1 MDARGELPYSTLL
14 WQPRPATWL
23 VTIVCKATFSLEP
36 GEAKLAAAQEPL
48 FEHDAYWDDDAKRS
62 LSAASDLSPTKPKVD
77 VVLVG
82 HAFAPPGKAVRSLVA
97 RLVVESIDKS
107 IELVA
112 DRSVGPDGTVYQGPR
127 FSRMPIVYERAAG
140 GQGTWNPVGID
151 TKSRDKFGRAPLPN
165 LTQVGRG
172 DDTMSAA
179 DPIGFGPV
187 APSWPARES
196 KLGYHRATITSGSW
210 RKEPLPEGFDL
221 GFFNVAPADQQL
233 DAISD
238 SAGVLLENLH
248 PRHAVLSTKLP
259 GVRPRFTVTRRSGST
274 DRPAMRADT
283 LVIDSDRSIATLTWR
298 GHFAVEHQGESYR
311 VAQSI
316 ERARQSWRTVEH
328 AVGPR
333 ETMLDA
339 LASERTSAGEELVRD
354 VDGTPFD
361 RRTGA
366 TADPRATG
374 GGAGLPFQN
383 ARARDAA
390 KSTNPGLPFGE
401 ATATNAT
408 VGLPPTPPGLPPLP
422 PPGQTAT
429 VQGGLPFAGEA
440 PSSWS
445 GAYPTAASL
454 GVRPPTFGNPAPAMP
469 APPPSAPNQPPTV
482 PPPPPPQALVAPM
495 AAPVAQAPVPTQAL
509 APPSSAPA
517 AAWSGVSGAPV
528 APPAP
533 VLMHAST
540 AALGGLVSASN
551 AAADGRPTGA
561 NAGRAPRKIEGDVLQ
576 LLWWSPDVAARIR
589 RKAEWKKI
597 LDQLEQGPFDPEV
610 DEPALVD
617 EPGEMEDRRE
627 VYEVVARGTPSGQD
641 GVDFALL
648 DAVRADGRFAA
659 QLLLLVGEVRFDF
672 DELELLK
679 ATVSAATPFASSDE
693 ELKKT
698 LEQATAFLSTPGLVA
713 SPDVATSMTTRVR
726 EAFAS
731 ASRPVASTYLDDQ
744 TERALLERRAYQKR
758 SVFGEPHLRSLFF
771 FAGSS
776 TGIPT
781 YFPES
786 VAKKLPL
793 FRRLRV
799 RLIVEAQFQADQYE
813 SHSAA
818 MKVAAVARIV
828 R

>member
-172 DDTMSAA
+172 DDTMSAG

-210 RKEPLPEGFDL
+210 RTEPLPEGFDL

-374 GGAGLPFQN
+374 GGVGLPFQN

-422 PPGQTAT
+422 PPGQTST
-429 VQGGLPFAGEA
+429 IQGGLPFAGEA
-440 PSSWS
+440 PASWS

-482 PPPPPPQALVAPM
+482 PPPPPPQPLVAPM
-495 AAPVAQAPVPTQAL
+495 APPVAQAPVVTQAL

-561 NAGRAPRKIEGDVLQ
+561 NAGARHARSRATSCSCSGGAPR
-576 LLWWSPDVAARIR
+576 S
-589 RKAEWKKI
+589 
-597 LDQLEQGPFDPEV
+597 
-610 DEPALVD
+610 
-617 EPGEMEDRRE
+617 
-627 VYEVVARGTPSGQD
+627 
-641 GVDFALL
+641 
-648 DAVRADGRFAA
+648 
-659 QLLLLVGEVRFDF
+659 
-672 DELELLK
+672 
-679 ATVSAATPFASSDE
+679 
-693 ELKKT
+693 
-698 LEQATAFLSTPGLVA
+698 
-713 SPDVATSMTTRVR
+713 
-726 EAFAS
+726 
-731 ASRPVASTYLDDQ
+731 
-744 TERALLERRAYQKR
+744 
-758 SVFGEPHLRSLFF
+758 LR
-771 FAGSS
+771 
-776 TGIPT
+776 
-781 YFPES
+781 ES
-786 VAKKLPL
+786 VARPSG
-793 FRRLRV
+793 RRSSTSSSRGRSTPRSTSPRSSTSPARWKTGV
-799 RLIVEAQFQADQYE
+799 RSTRSSREGRR
-813 SHSAA
+813 AA
-818 MKVAAVARIV
+818 KTASTSRSSTPCAPTAASRRSCSCWSV
-828 R
+828 RCASISTSSSCSRRPSLQRRRSPPATTSSRRPSSRPPRSWRPRGSSRRRTSRPR